1 MLVLSAT
8 LESDYLTTLVD
19 RDEFRRL
26 MTRTIGFL
34 RRLAPISETC
44 RLDCGILEKFNKTIF
59 GIEDYGM
66 QEVYRNEGVESE
78 EVHKTE
84 SMGSGHNSFSMST

>member
-8 LESDYLTTLVD
+8 HESDYLCKLVP
-19 RDEFRRL
+19 REKFQKL
-26 MTRTIGFL
+26 MARTIKFL

-59 GIEDYGM
+59 GIEDYDM

-84 SMGSGHNSFSMST
+84 SAGSVNNSFSAPT